1 MRKFVGL
8 LGAAVLVGATLGIAH
23 AGTPAWQQ
31 VKNQPPFF
39 PGAALLLMN
48 GDVMVQAQP
57 DNASQWWLLE
67 PNDLGSY
74 LDGSWHQIASLP
86 VIDGTQYAPEYYAS
100 AVLPDGKVLIM
111 GGEYNGESGQVES
124 NLGAIYDP
132 VVTKKWTAVNAP
144 VDPDGI
150 PWRNI
155 GDAGSVVLPNG
166 TFMLQSIGE
175 EQDAIEEALFD
186 EENYTWKA
194 LLNTNKDE
202 ADQAEEGWT
211 LLRDGTV
218 LTVDIWNSDLKH
230 TEKFYKGKW
239 ISAGDTT
246 AQLDGGKNDDGSDA
260 YEVGPAVLRADGTV
274 IAFGATGTNSVY
286 QPPSTPSQPGKWV
299 KAPSFPTYQGSDG
312 VQRLDVADGPAALM
326 PNGSVLVAAS
336 PGVSNRPIRLY
347 EFTPT
352 GALSLLSEQPPNAA
366 NDSSFFGRMLV
377 LPTGQILFIDG
388 SQDVEIYT
396 PSGSPNAAWAPTIG
410 TYPSSIVRGANHSY
424 KITGTQFNGL
434 SQGAMF
440 GDDAQMATNYP
451 LVRVSYA
458 NGGIYYCRAFH
469 PSTMAVATG
478 NATVS
483 TNFGCGTNVPAGA
496 ANLEV
501 VANGIPS
508 ASVPV
513 TLQ

>member
-1 MRKFVGL
+1 
-8 LGAAVLVGATLGIAH
+8 
-23 AGTPAWQQ
+23 
-31 VKNQPPFF
+31 
-39 PGAALLLMN
+39 
-48 GDVMVQAQP
+48 
-57 DNASQWWLLE
+57 
-67 PNDLGSY
+67 
-74 LDGSWHQIASLP
+74 
-86 VIDGTQYAPEYYAS
+86 
-100 AVLPDGKVLIM
+100 
-111 GGEYNGESGQVES
+111 
-124 NLGAIYDP
+124 
-132 VVTKKWTAVNAP
+132 
-144 VDPDGI
+144 
-150 PWRNI
+150 
-155 GDAGSVVLPNG
+155 
-166 TFMLQSIGE
+166 
-175 EQDAIEEALFD
+175 
-186 EENYTWKA
+186 
-194 LLNTNKDE
+194 
-202 ADQAEEGWT
+202 
-211 LLRDGTV
+211 
-218 LTVDIWNSDLKH
+218 
-230 TEKFYKGKW
+230 
-239 ISAGDTT
+239 
-246 AQLDGGKNDDGSDA
+246 
-260 YEVGPAVLRADGTV
+260 
-274 IAFGATGTNSVY
+274 
-286 QPPSTPSQPGKWV
+286 
-299 KAPSFPTYQGSDG
+299 
-312 VQRLDVADGPAALM
+312 M